1 MKAGGLDKILGRL
14 EDLDTVN
21 LNILVQRLARERNLQ
36 ESVFNTIQDGILVID
51 SDGLIQ
57 YANQAACPLIGLKPT
72 DIGNSQLWKMVPDLA
87 RATNEHQASEDSSK
101 QAVISREIQINY
113 PEKRIVRMYMVPIDA
128 PVTSDTTGGYV
139 VVLSDI
145 TEAQIN
151 FEEAIEHERSDS
163 VMGLAAGVAHELGN
177 PLNSLT
183 IHLQLIQR
191 KLKDALKEKNQEAIA
206 ESVEIC
212 QGEVKRLDDIINNF
226 LEAVRPVEPELNE
239 LKLIELIEEVL
250 RVQEAELAD
259 RNIEV
264 KIEVEGEV
272 PNILGDRGQIK
283 QVFFNLIKNGMEA
296 MAGKG
301 QLKILARS
309 DEEQIY
315 LQFVDNGS
323 GISKENIAK
332 IFDAY
337 YSTKTEG
344 HGLGMMIVQR
354 IMRQHGATS
363 QSNHRWMS
371 VQSSPYNFP
380 SHISAPVCSKARSRV
395 FIALLQTIEGG
406 GVVGF
411 FGDFGNLFGIDD
423 SSVWIDDYDTA

>member
-72 DIGNSQLWKMVPDLA
+72 DIGNSQLWKMVPGLA
-87 RATNEHQASEDSSK
+87 RATNEHQANEDSSQ

-151 FEEAIEHERSDS
+151 LEEAIEHERSDS

-323 GISKENIAK
+323 GISKEDITK

-354 IMRQHGATS
+354 IMRQHGGHIAVES
-363 QSNHRWMS
+363 QID
-371 VQSSPYNFP
+371 VGTAITLQFP
-380 SHISAPVCSKARSRV
+380 QPHIRTRMLESK
-395 FIALLQTIEGG
+395 E
-406 GVVGF
+406 
-411 FGDFGNLFGIDD
+411 
-423 SSVWIDDYDTA
+423 